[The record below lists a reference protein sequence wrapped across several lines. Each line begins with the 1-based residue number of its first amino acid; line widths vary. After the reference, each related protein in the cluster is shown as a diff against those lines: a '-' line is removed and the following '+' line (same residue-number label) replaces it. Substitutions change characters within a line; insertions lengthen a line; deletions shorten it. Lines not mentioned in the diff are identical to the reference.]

1 MASIFDEHN
10 PNDRTE
16 NFVNAQ
22 LSFFNGYIPEKWHR
36 SQKKPKSLMS
46 AHIESPGFKKLMN
59 KMGKSLRK
67 NASTKPV
74 DFMIYNDASRKPT
87 ESEEALGIDKIFY
100 AKFQEYGW
108 TDRGGNWH
116 DGLRLYAK
124 TAHIFKKMLAEEYKK
139 MPDKFG
145 RENVRKALETACDR
159 YINLLSSMTPVDTT
173 KMRDSWGKKD
183 ISG

>member
-1 MASIFDEHN
+1 MASIFDQHN
-10 PNDRTE
+10 SNDRTE

-46 AHIESPGFKKLMN
+46 AHIESPDFQKLMN

-74 DFMIYNDASRKPT
+74 DYMIYNDASRKPT
-87 ESEEALGIDKIFY
+87 PKEEEMGISEIFY

-108 TDRGGNWH
+108 TDRAGNWH

-124 TAHIFKKMLAEEYKK
+124 TKHIFKKLLIEEYKK

-145 RENVRKALETACDR
+145 RSNVKQAMENACDR
-159 YINLLSSMTPVDTT
+159 YIQVLRSMTPIDTGE
-173 KMRDSWGKKD
+173 MERRWNKKD
-183 ISG
+183 ISN